1 MKCRDFREIV
11 DSYLSDELLTETN
24 HDVLRHLE
32 ECADCRRLIE
42 SRRILR
48 SQIKSAVLN
57 APEFQISEDFYK
69 TLWTQLKTASNVE
82 ESSKNTFWLG
92 NMSWLAF
99 AASVIFV
106 AGLGFW
112 FFQPQSVPVIPLEVA
127 RNEEKTIEPTL
138 AEFAVGDH
146 QNCAVIFNLAERP
159 IEIDIK
165 EAKYADLRQGILEPL
180 RSSDKKYEF
189 LESHLCKY
197 AGHQFTHIVFK
208 HQGKTVS
215 VLLTDLQNYAPLNN
229 EEIAENFS
237 NGYQI
242 ARFDIKN
249 KAVFVVSNLSEQEN
263 AATAKILENP
273 LSRQIVLHEQTV
285 TESSNDKNF
294 EGFQAVLL
302 KY

>member
-1 MKCRDFREIV
+1 MKCRDFREII

-32 ECADCRRLIE
+32 ECAECRGFIE

-48 SQIKSAVLN
+48 TQIKLAVIN
-57 APEFQISEDFYK
+57 APEFQISEDFYNG
-69 TLWTQLKTASNVE
+69 LWAQLKTASNVE
-82 ESSKNTFWLG
+82 ESTKNVFWSG

-99 AASVIFV
+99 AASIIVV
-106 AGLGFW
+106 AGFGFW
-112 FFQPQSVPVIPLEVA
+112 FFQPRPAQVIPSEIA
-127 RNEEKTIEPTL
+127 RIEEKTIEPSL

-146 QNCAVIFNLAERP
+146 QNCAVKFNLPEHP
-159 IEIDIK
+159 VEINIK

-180 RSSDKKYEF
+180 QSSGKKYE
-189 LESHLCKY
+189 LIESHICKY

-215 VLLTDLQNYAPLNN
+215 VLLTDLQNFAPLNN
-229 EEIAENFS
+229 EEIVENFS
-237 NGYQI
+237 NGYQV

-263 AATAKILENP
+263 AATAKILEIP
-273 LSRQIVLHEQTV
+273 LNRQLVFRQT
-285 TESSNDKNF
+285 SSSKVF
-294 EGFQAVLL
+294 RR
-302 KY
+302 K

>member
-1 MKCRDFREIV
+1 MKCRDFREII

-32 ECADCRRLIE
+32 ECADCRKFIE
-42 SRRILR
+42 SRRMLR
-48 SQIKSAVLN
+48 TQIKFTVIN
-57 APEFQISEDFYK
+57 APEFQISENFYNS
-69 TLWTQLKTASNVE
+69 LWANLETASGVKK
-82 ESSKNTFWLG
+82 SSKNMFWSG

-99 AASVIFV
+99 AASIVIV
-106 AGLGFW
+106 AGFGFW
-112 FFQPQSVPVIPLEVA
+112 FFQPQSAQVIPSETA
-127 RNEEKTIEPTL
+127 RIEEKTIEPTL

-146 QNCAVIFNLAERP
+146 QNCAVKFNLPENP
-159 IEIDIK
+159 TEIDIK

-180 RSSDKKYEF
+180 RNSDKKYEF
-189 LESHLCKY
+189 LESHICKY
-197 AGHQFTHIVFK
+197 AGHQFTHIVFNY
-208 HQGKTVS
+208 QGKIVS

-229 EEIAENFS
+229 KEIAENFL

-242 ARFDIKN
+242 AHFDVKN

-273 LSRQIVLHEQTV
+273 LSQQLFLSEQAKTKPLRR
-285 TESSNDKNF
+285 TNYES
-294 EGFQAVLL
+294 FQAAFL